1 MLTVNLIAVG
11 KLKEDWLR
19 RGLGEYQK
27 RLEGYCRFRVTEIE
41 EYRLPES
48 PSAAQIA
55 KGLEEEGRR
64 ILQKTGK
71 GPLIAL
77 CVEGKELSSP
87 QLARYLEQVQQTA
100 SEVDLVI
107 GGSFGLWEGV
117 KERAALRLS
126 VSPMTFPHQLFR
138 VMLAEQLYRAFSIIA
153 GGLYQK

>member
-19 RGLGEYQK
+19 RGLEEYRK

-48 PSAAQIA
+48 PSPAQIA
-55 KGLEEEGRR
+55 KGLEEEGKR

-87 QLARYLEQVQQTA
+87 QFARYLEQIQQTA

-107 GGSFGLWEGV
+107 GGSFGLWDGV
-117 KERAALRLS
+117 KEKAALRLS
-126 VSPMTFPHQLFR
+126 VSPMTFPHQLAR
-138 VMLAEQLYRAFSIIA
+138 VMLCEQLYRSFQILSD
-153 GGLYQK
+153 GRYHK